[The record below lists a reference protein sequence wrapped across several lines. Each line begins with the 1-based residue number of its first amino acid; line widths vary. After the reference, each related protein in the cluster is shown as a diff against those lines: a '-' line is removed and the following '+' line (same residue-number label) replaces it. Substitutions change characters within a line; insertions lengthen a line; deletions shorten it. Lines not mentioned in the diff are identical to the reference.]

1 MAKQDAGDAGRRR
14 NESVYHRHGGRYGRV
29 KGRRQPRHERPERL
43 LAASQDERARQRG
56 DQVGDEHPRRD
67 AAHRVDG
74 RRTRQGEV
82 ACVVSAPGIPAVVT
96 PITGA
101 VRASKATCSPSRV
114 TAKTPARQE
123 WEPDAPSGHGNGK
136 QRERN
141 SHHREPHQRRGV
153 APRPDVRG
161 DGQDESD
168 QGDASRPGDPEHP
181 ARWCGHQA

>member
-82 ACVVSAPGIPAVVT
+82 ACVVSARH
-96 PITGA
+96 TG
-101 VRASKATCSPSRV
+101 RR
-114 TAKTPARQE
+114 
-123 WEPDAPSGHGNGK
+123 DA
-136 QRERN
+136 
-141 SHHREPHQRRGV
+141 HHRC
-153 APRPDVRG
+153 
-161 DGQDESD
+161 GQGLESD
-168 QGDASRPGDPEHP
+168 VQSQLGHRENAGQAGVGTRCAERSRQ
-181 ARWCGHQA
+181 RQAA

>member
-1 MAKQDAGDAGRRR
+1 
-14 NESVYHRHGGRYGRV
+14 VYHRHGGRYGRV

-74 RRTRQGEV
+74 RRRTRQGEV
-82 ACVVSAPGIPAVVT
+82 ACVVSARH
-96 PITGA
+96 TGRRDA
-101 VRASKATCSPSRV
+101 HHRCGQGLESDVQSQLGHRENAG
-114 TAKTPARQE
+114 QE

-153 APRPDVRG
+153 PPRPDVHG

-168 QGDASRPGDPEHP
+168 QGDTSRPGDPEHP